1 MKLRSAMWSSLTP
14 PPKLKLS
21 EWIERNV
28 HLPAEVSSLSGLM
41 RLWRFQRD
49 IADAIGDTAV
59 ERVTLVKSVRI
70 GFTSLLTGA
79 IASYCSNDPAPIL
92 ALLPTESDCRR
103 YVVADI
109 EPIFDESP
117 SLRGMLS
124 DGSDESGRNT
134 ILARRFPGGSLTLV
148 AAKAPRNLRA
158 HNARVLFMDE
168 VDGMEM
174 TKEGPPTILAEK
186 RTMSFAD
193 RKIVTGSTPIFE
205 ETSPVIRAY
214 AKSDQRIFEVR
225 CVECGE
231 FHEIV
236 WRDIHWPE
244 SEPEKAHW
252 CCPGCG
258 SVVEEK
264 HKPAMVEA
272 GRWRVTKPEVVGH
285 AGFRVNALV
294 SPHKNAAWGILAK
307 EFLEAKSDPGSLQI
321 FVNTILA
328 EGWREEGEEL
338 DEAEL
343 STRAELFGLVADEN
357 VGCTGIPE
365 LVMVITA
372 GVDVQRKDRLEVTF
386 VGWDEAG
393 NAYVLGHTVIWG
405 SPEDETTWSE
415 LDSVLGTKWS
425 HPLGGKI
432 GIEAAC
438 VDSGDG
444 ETMESVYAFC
454 FPRARKKVLAIKGVN
469 GTRPWIERSK
479 QKIKGGY
486 LWIVGVDGIKS
497 TVYSRLRRSNMIRF
511 SRDLPTVWYEQLAS
525 ERVVV
530 RYSRG
535 QPARRFERISGKD
548 AEALDCTVYAF
559 AARQVVNVNWAQ
571 RREVLRTNEPAA
583 KKPRERWAAYK

>member
-1 MKLRSAMWSSLTP
+1 
-14 PPKLKLS
+14 
-21 EWIERNV
+21 
-28 HLPAEVSSLSGLM
+28 M

-49 IADAIGDTAV
+49 IADAIGDATL

-92 ALLPTESDCRR
+92 ALLPTEADCRR
-103 YVVADI
+103 YMVADI

-117 SLRGMLS
+117 LLRNLLS

-214 AKSDQRIFEVR
+214 AKSDQRVFEVR
-225 CVECGE
+225 CIECGG
-231 FHEIV
+231 FHEIA
-236 WRDIHWPE
+236 WKDIRWPE
-244 SEPEKAHW
+244 GEPEKAHW

-258 SVVEEK
+258 SIIEEK

-272 GRWRVTKPEVVGH
+272 GRWRITKPEVEGH
-285 AGFRVNALV
+285 AGFRINALV
-294 SPHKNAAWGILAK
+294 SPHKNASWGILAQ
-307 EFLEAKSDPGSLQI
+307 EFLAARSDPGSLQI

-338 DEAEL
+338 DDAEL
-343 STRAELFGLVADEN
+343 STRAEPFGLVADEKT
-357 VGCTGIPE
+357 GCTGIPADV
-365 LVMVITA
+365 LTITA

-386 VGWDEAG
+386 VGWDEDG
-393 NAYVLGHTVIWG
+393 NAYVLGHTIVWG
-405 SPEDETTWSE
+405 MWDDDTTWAE
-415 LDSVLGTKWS
+415 LDTVLATKWD

-432 GIEAAC
+432 GLDATC
-438 VDSGDG
+438 VDSSDG
-444 ETMESVYAFC
+444 VTMETVYRYAF
-454 FPRARKKVLAIKGVN
+454 PRFRRKVLAIKGDE
-469 GTRPWIERSK
+469 GKRPWIKMSSTK
-479 QKIKGGY
+479 VKGGH
-486 LWIVGVDGIKS
+486 LFIVGVDGIKGAII
-497 TVYSRLRRSNMIRF
+497 SRLQRSNMIRF
-511 SRDLPTVWYEQLAS
+511 SKNLPADWYEQLAS
-525 ERVVV
+525 ERVIV
-530 RYSRG
+530 RYNRG
-535 QPARRFERISGKD
+535 QPTRRFERIKGRR

-559 AARQVVNVNWAQ
+559 AARQVVNINWTQ
-571 RREVLRTNEPAA
+571 RAGELAMPAEMVSTPAA
-583 KKPRERWAAYK
+583 PRIAKSEWL